1 MTPQRRSIQGG
12 ILAFLAIG
20 LVVAAA
26 PAAAAQQS
34 DTVQIDPGSHAAV
47 KIDFRDGPTQDVS
60 YDIQVQEGPNI
71 DVLVMNNANYQ
82 KYRDGNSFDYIKDWS
97 DLDTGNTDTQ
107 FTLQEHG
114 TWWLVLDHSSEPD
127 GGTQPATIGAE
138 SVTARYTVETQT
150 NVEEETRSRLEEI
163 PAPGLVTLLPAIA
176 GAALVAVQRRA

>member
-1 MTPQRRSIQGG
+1 MTLQHRSIQGG

-26 PAAAAQQS
+26 PAAAQQS

-47 KIDFRDGPTQDVS
+47 KVDFRDGPTQDVS

-82 KYRDGNSFDYIKDWS
+82 KYKDGNSFEYVEDWS
-97 DLDTGNTDTQ
+97 DLDTGNTGMQ

-114 TWWLVLDHSSEPD
+114 TWWLVLDHTSEPD
-127 GGTQPATIGAE
+127 DGTQPATVGAE
-138 SVTARYTVETQT
+138 SVTARYTVDTQT
-150 NVEEETRSRLEEI
+150 NVEEETKSRLEEI
-163 PAPGLVTLLPAIA
+163 PAPGLVTLLPALA
-176 GAALVAVQRRA
+176 GAALVAVQRRN